1 MSADIPACDIR
12 APRAGEFFR
21 INPDPAFHTDV
32 ALVHDP
38 EDNKLYKIAPELV
51 PEAMERIPDKVK
63 HCTMFLAQNQDGEI
77 FLWPVEKPVPAEH
90 PVYRAMTEWIS
101 IRLQS

>member
-21 INPDPAFHTDV
+21 INPDPAYHTDV
-32 ALVHDP
+32 ALVRD
-38 EDNKLYKIAPELV
+38 DKLYKIAPELV

-77 FLWPVEKPVPAEH
+77 FLWPVEKPVSNEH
-90 PVYRAMTEWIS
+90 PVYRAMTEWVS